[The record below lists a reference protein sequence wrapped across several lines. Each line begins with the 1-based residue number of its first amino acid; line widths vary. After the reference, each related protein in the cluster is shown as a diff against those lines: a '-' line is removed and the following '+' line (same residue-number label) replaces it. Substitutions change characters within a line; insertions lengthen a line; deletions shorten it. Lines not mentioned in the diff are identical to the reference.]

1 MKTFLRVLVGVAI
14 ALLVG
19 GCVVPQLPTQS
30 GTDSPNKPGPG
41 LAVTPIAT
49 SIFTAEPTVTPVPTI
64 APGSKSTMVAAH
76 LQKSQEY
83 RKNRDFKAALGEVE
97 QAERLI
103 TDKSLNNQEYISV
116 LLHKADVY
124 AYFER
129 LDEAETTLLQATG
142 IPDDK
147 INALTNSRQL
157 ITKEQYLTIAN
168 ELQELV
174 VQDNRSGYHVALSFI
189 YNILGDTQRL
199 QVEQQRAMDVS
210 TTKDT
215 TPAVALGL
223 YKIRQRKLEVHA
235 ALEQQKGLAQ
245 AEPEK
250 LDLQLQLGYAYYL
263 AGWFAEAQEIADK
276 YMTQVDREKDKD
288 LYILLLSL
296 KMNLAM
302 AQGRYDEMKQ
312 YERGILEVDPHALD
326 RFK

>member
-1 MKTFLRVLVGVAI
+1 
-14 ALLVG
+14 
-19 GCVVPQLPTQS
+19 
-30 GTDSPNKPGPG
+30 
-41 LAVTPIAT
+41 
-49 SIFTAEPTVTPVPTI
+49 
-64 APGSKSTMVAAH
+64 MVAAH

-157 ITKEQYLTIAN
+157 ITKEQYLAIAN

-189 YNILGDTQRL
+189 YNILGDTQRF

-223 YKIRQRKLEVHA
+223 YKVRQRKLEVHA